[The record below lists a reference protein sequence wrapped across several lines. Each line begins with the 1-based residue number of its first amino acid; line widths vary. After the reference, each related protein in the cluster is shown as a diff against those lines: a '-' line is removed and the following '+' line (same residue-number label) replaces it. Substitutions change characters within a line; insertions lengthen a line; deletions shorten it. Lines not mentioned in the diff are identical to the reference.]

1 MLMPKKVK
9 YRKRHKEPWRTRGK
23 AYRGNTLAFGRFGL
37 QALGGGRLTQRQI
50 EAGRVAIVRT
60 VKRGGKLWIRVF
72 PDKSITKKPAESR
85 MGKGKGSV
93 EYWVAPIKAGRIIYE
108 LDGVPAEL
116 AYRALMLA
124 SRKLPVPTRI
134 VTREAFYEG

>member
-23 AYRGNTLAFGRFGL
+23 AYRGNMLSFGRFGL

-60 VKRGGKLWIRVF
+60 VRRGGKLWIRVF
-72 PDKSITKKPAESR
+72 PDKSITKKAAESR
-85 MGKGKGSV
+85 MGKGKGNI
-93 EYWVAPIKAGRIIYE
+93 EYWVAPIKVGRIIYE

-116 AYRALMLA
+116 AERALLLA

-134 VTREAFYEG
+134 VTREALYEG